1 MQKKLKKLII
11 GKDEMIFQR
20 TTISGSLN
28 TLNKIKA
35 KTSGHTLA
43 QKRIKQKLLLP
54 PFLVNHQFKICLVFS
69 WGVIL
74 VSVPCHNM
82 MPCIL
87 FP

>member
-11 GKDEMIFQR
+11 GKDEMISQR

-43 QKRIKQKLLLP
+43 QKGIKQKLLLS
-54 PFLVNHQFKICLVFS
+54 PFF
-69 WGVIL
+69 G
-74 VSVPCHNM
+74 
-82 MPCIL
+82 
-87 FP
+87 